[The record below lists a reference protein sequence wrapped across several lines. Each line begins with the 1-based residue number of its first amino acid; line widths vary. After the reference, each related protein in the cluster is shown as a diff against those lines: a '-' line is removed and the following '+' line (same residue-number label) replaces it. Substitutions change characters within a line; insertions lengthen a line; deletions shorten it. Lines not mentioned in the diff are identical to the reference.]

1 MAAKATGPN
10 PAEGSGA
17 GTVFIHFTMSL
28 DGFIADTGGRL
39 DWAFTFAE
47 PSPAAIAKITGSIGA
62 VLAGRHG
69 YDLGMM
75 RGDMKVY
82 GGAWSGPQ
90 FVLTHRPGD
99 TPADPSITFLSCG
112 IAEAVSTARAAAGG
126 KDLVVMGASIA
137 QQCLA
142 AGLADEILLHLVP
155 VVLGDG
161 IRLFTGP
168 LQRPITLRTVSLGQS
183 GDVIDVRFSV
193 ARSATGRSP
202 GSSPRGPGPRRV
214 SGTLAM

>member
-1 MAAKATGPN
+1 MAARQATRPN
-10 PAEGSGA
+10 PAGGSGA
-17 GTVFIHFTMSL
+17 GKVFIHFTMSL
-28 DGFIADTGGRL
+28 DGFIADAAGRL
-39 DWAFTFAE
+39 DWAFGFAG
-47 PSPAAIAKITGSIGA
+47 PSPAAVRKITDSIGA

-90 FVLTHRPGD
+90 FVLTHQPGD

-126 KDLVVMGASIA
+126 KDVVVMGASIA

-142 AGLADEILLHLVP
+142 EGLADEILLHLAP

-168 LQRPITLRTVSLGQS
+168 LQQPITLRTVSLGQS
-183 GDVIDVRFSV
+183 GDLIDIRLSV
-193 ARSATGRSP
+193 
-202 GSSPRGPGPRRV
+202 V
-214 SGTLAM
+214 K

>member
-1 MAAKATGPN
+1 MADRQATGLN
-10 PAEGSGA
+10 PAEGDGA
-17 GTVFIHFTMSL
+17 GKVFIHFTMSL

-39 DWAFTFAE
+39 DWAFKFAE
-47 PSPAAIAKITGSIGA
+47 PSPAAAAAVAKITGSIGA
-62 VLAGRHG
+62 VLAGRRG

-168 LQRPITLRTVSLGQS
+168 LSQPITLRTVSLAQS
-183 GDVIDVRFSV
+183 GDVIDIRFSV
-193 ARSATGRSP
+193 AR
-202 GSSPRGPGPRRV
+202 
-214 SGTLAM
+214 

>member
-1 MAAKATGPN
+1 MA
-10 PAEGSGA
+10 
-17 GTVFIHFTMSL
+17 VFIHFTMSL
-28 DGFIADTGGRL
+28 DGFVADADGRL
-39 DWAFTFAE
+39 DWAFGFAGP
-47 PSPAAIAKITGSIGA
+47 PSPAAIAKITDSIGA

-75 RGDMKVY
+75 RGEMKVY

-99 TPADPSITFLSCG
+99 LPADPSITFLSCG
-112 IAEAVSTARAAAGG
+112 IAEAVRTARAAAGG

-142 AGLADEILLHLVP
+142 EGLADEILLHLVP

-161 IRLFTGP
+161 IRLFAGP
-168 LQRPITLRTVSLGQS
+168 LRKPVTLRTVSLGES
-183 GDVIDVRFSV
+183 GGVIDIRFSV
-193 ARSATGRSP
+193 
-202 GSSPRGPGPRRV
+202 V
-214 SGTLAM
+214 K